1 MLDTRSLK
9 ILRLQKCRVDGVI
22 KILRVLLKLVDGH
35 MVNRMIYIRSSD
47 VSAIELRLPTQLPTK
62 LPLVLLLLLESA
74 QEVIYT
80 QHVAIFRY
88 SLLLQ
93 KPFRVRIF
101 ETVVLLVFASLYW
114 VYVELFSLTLESI
127 TSLLPGA
134 RAEVV
139 S

>member
-9 ILRLQKCRVDGVI
+9 ILRFQKCRIDGVI
-22 KILRVLLKLVDGH
+22 QILRVLLKLVDGH
-35 MVNRMIYIRSSD
+35 MVNRMVYMRSSD
-47 VSAIELRLPTQLPTK
+47 VSAIELRLPTQLPTQ

-114 VYVELFSLTLESI
+114 VYVELFPLASGSI
-127 TSLLPGA
+127 TSLLSGA

>member
-9 ILRLQKCRVDGVI
+9 ILRFQKCRINGVI
-22 KILRVLLKLVDGH
+22 QILRVLLKLVDGH
-35 MVNRMIYIRSSD
+35 MVNRMVYIRSSD

-114 VYVELFSLTLESI
+114 VYVELFPLASESK